1 MADNDAGVAPADE
14 TEDTQPKP
22 KIDPKH
28 WITIFNFIRVL
39 SYATAWDRLLLI
51 VSVAAAVGAG
61 LTMPLMNILFGQLVG
76 VFTGF
81 FKQGSDE
88 TEQEFLDAVNIGV
101 LYMVYLFLARLGLT
115 YIANLGFRMTSL
127 RISAAIRLTYLQT
140 LFTLP
145 ISMLDMLPPGQTAA
159 IITTTASILQNGIS
173 EKMGQFFSS
182 IATVVAGFCIALSYN
197 WMLTLATST
206 GLVFIAIVYLLSAP
220 PVVRI
225 MGEVQAVEV
234 QAASVSTEAF
244 ASWRMLAA
252 CGAEGKMI
260 ASTFALAFWYAFM
273 LYSMM
278 AITSPE
284 PLIVVLLCVMVMAS
298 SIGQITAP
306 LSAASQAASA
316 GAIFHTIIDAPKTT
330 YGTLKAPE
338 ISADGD
344 IVLGNVN
351 FVYPTRPDVKILEGL
366 NLCFPA
372 GKLTAIVGP
381 SGSGKSTIVG
391 ILERWYEFNGDPVTN
406 QLVLWLRNGLV
417 TVGGHK
423 LSDIDPKWWRN
434 QIGLV
439 QQDNALF
446 NTTIYK
452 NVEHGLIG
460 TEWECEA
467 HHVKAKLVEEACRDA
482 FADEFIVRLP
492 DGYQTA
498 VGESGIKLSGGQRQR
513 LAIARAIIKKP
524 KILILDEATSAIDV
538 RSEQIVQAALD
549 RACRGRTTIVIA
561 HRLGTIK
568 KAHNIVLLRH
578 GKVVQQGTHESLM
591 KEVGGAYHTL
601 ATAQQLDMG
610 DDMQEDFDEKAV
622 SQDRRSRR
630 RSRDSWRSL
639 ELDDDDSDDDL
650 LDAEESLL
658 RVMKGPDQRTGRIG
672 RLLRPF
678 GSFGTLL
685 SEQTSRWPVYT
696 VILIGALGA
705 GASTPVQAYLFANL
719 VSLFSFWGSFL
730 MEMADYRCLWFFY
743 LAVGVG
749 LSYLALCW
757 STTSI
762 GFGITRAYR
771 KEYFAN
777 MLSKSASFFDAE
789 ANSAGAL
796 TARLATDPTQLQQ
809 LLGTNMAFA
818 LVSVFNVVGCVV
830 VGLVFGWK
838 LTIVALC
845 TSTPLIVAA
854 MYYRVRHEM
863 GFEAMNNAVF
873 TESAKFASES
883 IAAMRTVSSLTME
896 AGICGRYENLLRD
909 HIGAAFRKSVFSVM
923 LFSFS
928 DSISLLCMAFV
939 LWYGGHLLARHE
951 YSPFQYMIVY
961 IAVVQGGMSAGQWLS
976 YGPNI
981 ANATAAANRILAMR
995 EYDDGDVD
1003 ADSVGSRQL
1012 DDVPGEKEFHV
1023 EFKNVWFNYPTRP
1036 GPVLKGLSLQIKR
1049 GQFAAV
1055 VGPSGSGK
1063 TTIISLLERFY
1074 SVETGTIAINAQNI
1088 LSLDLHTHRSNLSL
1102 VSQEPNIFSGS
1113 LRANILLGVP
1123 NESSVTDADLH
1134 RAARDAGLHDFIAS
1148 LPEGYETPVGAA
1160 GVALSGGQKQRVSIA
1175 RALIRRPELLL
1186 LDEATSSL
1194 DSETEREVQA
1204 VFDAA
1209 KGQRTMITVAHRL
1222 ATVQNADIIFVMAD
1236 GQIIERGDHAAL
1248 IAKRGMYFQMVNQRG
1263 GGCAVPSPNAA
1274 SSSHETDLLSYRNI
1288 HPPQGANVNRSPR
1301 SSRASNRHR
1310 PPPSAKHDGPDHD
1323 MKLLA
1328 RTLLPLLR
1336 PRNGPPLRWLGHS
1349 AVRSQALSTTIWN
1362 QKEQMPQRPKPPPD
1376 SDIEESYLKGSG
1388 PGGQKINKTN
1398 SAVQLKHIPTGI
1410 VIKSQATR
1418 SRSQNRK
1425 IARQLLAERLDDLEN
1440 GDQSRNAIVA
1450 EAKRK
1455 KAASAAKKSK
1465 RKYRKLEDA
1474 GRHDGQPD
1482 DDITAAA
1489 APETGTGKVQVP
1501 TNLEKTNP
1509 TDDKPS
1515 KL

>member
-1 MADNDAGVAPADE
+1 MADDAGAAPAAGA
-14 TEDTQPKP
+14 EDTQPKP

-28 WITIFNFIRVL
+28 WITVFNFVRVL
-39 SYATAWDRLLLI
+39 SYATAWDRLALF

-81 FKQGSDE
+81 FKQGTEE
-88 TEQEFLDAVNIGV
+88 TEQEFLDAVNVGV
-101 LYMVYLFLARLGLT
+101 LYMVYLFLARLCLT
-115 YIANLGFRMTSL
+115 YISNLGFRMTSL
-127 RISAAIRLTYLQT
+127 RISAAIRLTYLRA

-206 GLVFIAIVYLLSAP
+206 GLVFIAIVYMVTTP

-244 ASWRMLAA
+244 AAWRMLAA
-252 CGAEGKMI
+252 CGAEGKMAARYAAFVDETRHKGFGLAWI
-260 ASTFALAFWYAFM
+260 VGAQQSLIFFAIYATFALAFWYAFM
-273 LYSMM
+273 MYSML

-284 PLIVVLLCVMVMAS
+284 SLIVVLLCVMIMAS

-306 LSAASQAASA
+306 LSAASQAAEA
-316 GAIFHTIIDAPKTT
+316 GGIFHTIIDAPKTT
-330 YGTLKAPE
+330 YGALKAPDV
-338 ISADGD
+338 SADGD
-344 IVLGNVN
+344 IVLESVN
-351 FVYPTRPDVKILEGL
+351 FIYPTRPDVKILEGFSL
-366 NLCFPA
+366 RFPA
-372 GKLTAIVGP
+372 GKVTAIVGP

-446 NTTIYK
+446 NTTIYR

-467 HHVKAKLVEEACRDA
+467 DHVKAKLIEEACKDA
-482 FADEFIVRLP
+482 FADEFIARLP
-492 DGYQTA
+492 EGYQTA

-513 LAIARAIIKKP
+513 LAIARAIVKKP

-568 KAHNIVLLRH
+568 KADNIVLLRH

-591 KEVGGAYHTL
+591 GEVGGAYHAL
-601 ATAQQLDMG
+601 ATAQQLNMG
-610 DDMQEDFDEKAV
+610 DDSHSDLDSSSYDLGMGEKSAFTEESDVMDDFDEKAV
-622 SQDRRSRR
+622 GRERQARR

-639 ELDDDDSDDDL
+639 ELDDEDSGDDL

-658 RVMKGPDQRTGRIG
+658 RVVKGPEQTGRLS

-685 SEQTSRWPVYT
+685 AEQTSRWPVYV

-705 GASTPVQAYLFANL
+705 GASTPIQAYLFANL

-730 MEMADYRCLWFFY
+730 MGMADYWCLLFFY
-743 LAVGVG
+743 LALGVG
-749 LSYLALCW
+749 FSYLALCW

-771 KEYFAN
+771 KEYFEN
-777 MLSKSASFFDAE
+777 MLSKSAPFFDAE
-789 ANSAGAL
+789 AHSAGAL

-818 LVSVFNVVGCVV
+818 LISVFNVAGCVV
-830 VGLVFGWK
+830 IGLVFGWK
-838 LTIVALC
+838 LTVVALC

-854 MYYRVRHEM
+854 MYYRVRHEL

-873 TESAKFASES
+873 AESAKFASES

-896 AGICGRYENLLRD
+896 AGICGRYQNLLSD

-981 ANATAAANRILAMR
+981 ASATAAADRILAMR
-995 EYDDGDVD
+995 EHDDDDVD
-1003 ADSVGSRQL
+1003 AGTIGVSQLSDGPDEKSV
-1012 DDVPGEKEFHV
+1012 HV

-1036 GPVLKGLSLQIKR
+1036 GPVLKNLSLQIKR
-1049 GQFAAV
+1049 GQFAAI

-1074 SVETGTIAINAQNI
+1074 SVETGTINVNSQNI
-1088 LSLDLHTHRSNLSL
+1088 LSIDLRSHRSSLSL
-1102 VSQEPNIFSGS
+1102 VSQEPNIFSGTI
-1113 LRANILLGVP
+1113 RANILLGIP
-1123 NESSVTDADLH
+1123 DEASVTQETLH
-1134 RAARDAGLHDFIAS
+1134 RAARDAGLHNFVAS
-1148 LPEGYETPVGAA
+1148 LPEGYDTPVGPA

-1222 ATVQNADIIFVMAD
+1222 ATVQNADVIFVMAD
-1236 GQIIERGDHAAL
+1236 GRIVEKGDHAAL
-1248 IAKRGMYFQMVNQRG
+1248 IAKRGVYFQMCQ
-1263 GGCAVPSPNAA
+1263 
-1274 SSSHETDLLSYRNI
+1274 
-1288 HPPQGANVNRSPR
+1288 
-1301 SSRASNRHR
+1301 
-1310 PPPSAKHDGPDHD
+1310 
-1323 MKLLA
+1323 
-1328 RTLLPLLR
+1328 
-1336 PRNGPPLRWLGHS
+1336 
-1349 AVRSQALSTTIWN
+1349 SQALD
-1362 QKEQMPQRPKPPPD
+1362 R
-1376 SDIEESYLKGSG
+1376 
-1388 PGGQKINKTN
+1388 
-1398 SAVQLKHIPTGI
+1398 
-1410 VIKSQATR
+1410 
-1418 SRSQNRK
+1418 
-1425 IARQLLAERLDDLEN
+1425 
-1440 GDQSRNAIVA
+1440 
-1450 EAKRK
+1450 
-1455 KAASAAKKSK
+1455 
-1465 RKYRKLEDA
+1465 
-1474 GRHDGQPD
+1474 
-1482 DDITAAA
+1482 
-1489 APETGTGKVQVP
+1489 
-1501 TNLEKTNP
+1501 
-1509 TDDKPS
+1509 
-1515 KL
+1515 

>member
-28 WITIFNFIRVL
+28 WITIFNFIVCF
-39 SYATAWDRLLLI
+39 
-51 VSVAAAVGAG
+51 
-61 LTMPLMNILFGQLVG
+61 MPYGQLVG

-234 QAASVSTEAF
+234 QAA
-244 ASWRMLAA
+244 
-252 CGAEGKMI
+252 
-260 ASTFALAFWYAFM
+260 
-273 LYSMM
+273 
-278 AITSPE
+278 
-284 PLIVVLLCVMVMAS
+284 VLLCVMVMAS

-610 DDMQEDFDEKAV
+610 DGAQNNLDSSSYDLGMGEKSAYTDDTDMQEDFDEKAV

>member
-88 TEQEFLDAVNIGV
+88 TTQEFLDAVNVGV
-101 LYMVYLFLARLGLT
+101 LYMVYLFFARLGLT

-244 ASWRMLAA
+244 ASWRMLSA
-252 CGAEGKMI
+252 CGAEGKMMARY
-260 ASTFALAFWYAFM
+260 ASFVDETRHKGFGLAWIVAAQQSLSDTFALAFWYAFM

-344 IVLGNVN
+344 IVLENVN

-372 GKLTAIVGP
+372 GKVTAIVGP

-610 DDMQEDFDEKAV
+610 DGARNDLDSSSYDLGMGEKSAYTDDTDMQEDFDEKAV
-622 SQDRRSRR
+622 GQDRRSRR

-639 ELDDDDSDDDL
+639 ELHDDDSDDDL

-658 RVMKGPDQRTGRIG
+658 R
-672 RLLRPF
+672 
-678 GSFGTLL
+678 
-685 SEQTSRWPVYT
+685 
-696 VILIGALGA
+696 
-705 GASTPVQAYLFANL
+705 
-719 VSLFSFWGSFL
+719 
-730 MEMADYRCLWFFY
+730 
-743 LAVGVG
+743 
-749 LSYLALCW
+749 
-757 STTSI
+757 
-762 GFGITRAYR
+762 GITRAYR

-873 TESAKFASES
+873 AESAKFASES
-883 IAAMRTVSSLTME
+883 IAATRTVSSLTME

-981 ANATAAANRILAMR
+981 ANATAAADRILAMR
-995 EYDDGDVD
+995 EHDEDDVD

-1012 DDVPGEKEFHV
+1012 HDVPDEKEFHV
-1023 EFKNVWFNYPTRP
+1023 EFKNVWINYPTRP
-1036 GPVLKGLSLQIKR
+1036 GPVLKGLSLQR
-1049 GQFAAV
+1049 GQFAAI

-1088 LSLDLHTHRSNLSL
+1088 LDLDLHTHRSNLSL

-1123 NESSVTDADLH
+1123 NEPSVTDADLH

-1236 GQIIERGDHAAL
+1236 GQITEKGDHAAL
-1248 IAKRGMYFQMVNQRG
+1248 IAKRGMYFQMV
-1263 GGCAVPSPNAA
+1263 SPTWQVA
-1274 SSSHETDLLSYRNI
+1274 
-1288 HPPQGANVNRSPR
+1288 
-1301 SSRASNRHR
+1301 
-1310 PPPSAKHDGPDHD
+1310 PDH
-1323 MKLLA
+1323 LL
-1328 RTLLPLLR
+1328 T
-1336 PRNGPPLRWLGHS
+1336 S
-1349 AVRSQALSTTIWN
+1349 QCQSQALD
-1362 QKEQMPQRPKPPPD
+1362 R
-1376 SDIEESYLKGSG
+1376 
-1388 PGGQKINKTN
+1388 
-1398 SAVQLKHIPTGI
+1398 
-1410 VIKSQATR
+1410 
-1418 SRSQNRK
+1418 
-1425 IARQLLAERLDDLEN
+1425 
-1440 GDQSRNAIVA
+1440 
-1450 EAKRK
+1450 
-1455 KAASAAKKSK
+1455 
-1465 RKYRKLEDA
+1465 
-1474 GRHDGQPD
+1474 
-1482 DDITAAA
+1482 
-1489 APETGTGKVQVP
+1489 
-1501 TNLEKTNP
+1501 
-1509 TDDKPS
+1509 
-1515 KL
+1515 

>member
-260 ASTFALAFWYAFM
+260 AS
-273 LYSMM
+273 
-278 AITSPE
+278 
-284 PLIVVLLCVMVMAS
+284 VLLCVMVMAS

-1248 IAKRGMYFQMVNQRG
+1248 IAKRGMYFQM
-1263 GGCAVPSPNAA
+1263 
-1274 SSSHETDLLSYRNI
+1274 
-1288 HPPQGANVNRSPR
+1288 
-1301 SSRASNRHR
+1301 
-1310 PPPSAKHDGPDHD
+1310 
-1323 MKLLA
+1323 LLA